1 MHESQAPKTF
11 KDLMPIMQL
20 NDKKEQEKIALK
32 LKDKKRRHEIKKRTQ
47 SVADPAKN
55 ELRKY
60 FVKIGS
66 KPGEI
71 DSVNFDSPSPPVKVD
86 ELANLNVI
94 PKPSYQDSACKL
106 GELGSQDVSKGGGP

>member
-60 FVKIGS
+60 FVKMSS

-71 DSVNFDSPSPPVKVD
+71 DSVNLDSPPVIVD
-86 ELANLNVI
+86 ELENFNV
-94 PKPSYQDSACKL
+94 KPEPSFQDSACKL
-106 GELGSQDVSKGGGP
+106 GELGSQDVSKGGP